1 MIIGFL
7 GKGGSGKSTLSHLYT
22 RYLLSKGKT
31 VLAIDSDHNMDL
43 TYNLGVDND
52 SFPYFGTDGTA
63 FMLENFGENGMNYE
77 THVYSDLFR
86 QSVHPEFSLS
96 PEDKFTKKY
105 SRQVSDKLKV
115 MSSGPHNDI
124 ILHGNRCSH
133 SLSTPLKVYLPF
145 LKLREDES
153 VVVDMIASS
162 DAAATGIPTGFS
174 FAIVSVE
181 PTIHS
186 VKAAEQIMEHLSF
199 FNVPH
204 GYVINKSTNKD
215 EDSVFIK
222 SHLGTDP
229 LTAFEFNA
237 DMSKPENHLPEK
249 FSEQLEDIY
258 KHVSDFISENG
269 DNRKSLSTEKISRN
283 KTYKEETMSKKKV
296 LC

>member
-43 TYNLGVDND
+43 TYNLGVTDD
-52 SFPYFGTDGTA
+52 SFPYFGTDGTS
-63 FMLENFGENGMNYE
+63 FLLENFGQNGMNYD

-105 SRQVSDKLKV
+105 SKQMTDNLKV

-145 LKLREDES
+145 LKLKDDES

-186 VKAAEQIMEHLSF
+186 VKAARQIMEHLSF

-215 EDSVFIK
+215 EDSDFIK
-222 SHLGTDP
+222 SHLDTEP
-229 LTAFEFNA
+229 ITVFEFNA
-237 DMSKPENHLPEK
+237 NMSKPENHLPEN
-249 FSEQLEDIY
+249 FPGQLESIY
-258 KHVSDFISENG
+258 NHVSSFVSKNG

-283 KTYKEETMSKKKV
+283 KTYKDEILSKKKV
-296 LC
+296 CC